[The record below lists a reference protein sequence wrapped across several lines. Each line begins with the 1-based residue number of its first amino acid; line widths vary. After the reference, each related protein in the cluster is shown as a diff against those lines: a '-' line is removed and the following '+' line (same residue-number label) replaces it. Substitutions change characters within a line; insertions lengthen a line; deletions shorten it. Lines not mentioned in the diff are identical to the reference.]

1 MVTNIG
7 TKQIQKNLL
16 EKELI
21 TTKELGDLY
30 ENGFIP
36 FEVLVEPGDPDF
48 GLGFNAARKRGE
60 ADRGGAPVVS
70 YRLYKDGKVYDRNG
84 NELKN

>member
-36 FEVLVEPGDPDF
+36 FEVLVEPGDPDTDTSDKWKLLVT
-48 GLGFNAARKRGE
+48 GIAWKGE
-60 ADRGGAPVVS
+60 WSESQGTCENLS
-70 YRLYKDGKVYDRNG
+70 LIHI
-84 NELKN
+84 